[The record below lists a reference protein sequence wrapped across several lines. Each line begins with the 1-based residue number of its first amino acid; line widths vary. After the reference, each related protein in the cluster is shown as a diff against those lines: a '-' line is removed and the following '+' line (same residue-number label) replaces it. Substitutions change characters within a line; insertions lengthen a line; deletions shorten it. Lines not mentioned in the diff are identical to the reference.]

1 MKLNFTEIHGKE
13 VRVSDM
19 EYLYSYVNENG
30 KKIAVFE
37 YEGEQI
43 EKEVKESVDVRIVE
57 LLSI

>member
-43 EKEVKESVDVRIVE
+43 EKEVKE
-57 LLSI
+57 